1 MNILLCK
8 SSFLYLFKRCARFLK
23 KTPREFSGGYYM
35 CHDVFCRKP
44 CISWQLLT
52 EAKPTKKYSKM
63 SDSV

>member
-1 MNILLCK
+1 MQIVL
-8 SSFLYLFKRCARFLK
+8 SISIQAMREILK